1 MSNKIEKDDPGDAML
16 TNTGAVLDLN
26 PFEVV
31 DDPEAR
37 AELQEDPDLRE
48 LAELTALAA
57 KVRALLAPERSE
69 VIKESD
75 RLQQIEQSV
84 LYQQGILPIAIAEM
98 DAEAKRHILDTSAT
112 GSLSLG
118 GLLDSDSEAAPKSA
132 AANKRSTKA
141 QGRKDGP

>member
-1 MSNKIEKDDPGDAML
+1 MSNKIEG
-16 TNTGAVLDLN
+16 NAVLLDLD

-57 KVRALLAPERSE
+57 KVRALIAPERHE

-98 DAEAKRHILDTSAT
+98 DAETKRHILDTSAT
-112 GSLSLG
+112 ESLSSDS
-118 GLLDSDSEAAPKSA
+118 LLDSKSKTA
-132 AANKRSTKA
+132 VANKRSTKA

>member
-1 MSNKIEKDDPGDAML
+1 MSNKIKKDHSGDAML
-16 TNTGAVLDLN
+16 TNTGAVFDLN

-31 DDPEAR
+31 DDPGTR
-37 AELQEDPDLRE
+37 MELQEDPDLRE

-57 KVRALLAPERSE
+57 KVRTLLAPERHA

-98 DAEAKRHILDTSAT
+98 DAETKRHILDTSAT
-112 GSLSLG
+112 ESLSSDS
-118 GLLDSDSEAAPKSA
+118 LLDAETATEAAA
-132 AANKRSTKA
+132 ASKRSTKA
-141 QGRKDGP
+141 QGRNDGP